1 MLLRVALGVT
11 FLTADR
17 PLRSLG
23 TAGDQQRVM
32 GELRSVPLSVFA
44 LEWLNRL
51 VRFIDIPEV
60 FVNPSTGKPWKAP
73 REKFEKARRI
83 AKVDW
88 VGFHGLRH
96 FRATQWLMH
105 GVDVTVVKELLGHS
119 SIQTTMRYL
128 HYVQSQARR
137 SVIEAQEREAQDE
150 HHPPGPVEDN
160 WRITGGH
167 PSERQIG
174 SLQVWS

>member
-1 MLLRVALGVT
+1 M
-11 FLTADR
+11 
-17 PLRSLG
+17 
-23 TAGDQQRVM
+23 
-32 GELRSVPLSVFA
+32 
-44 LEWLNRL
+44 
-51 VRFIDIPEV
+51 RFIDILEV

-83 AKVDW
+83 AKLDW

-119 SIQTTMRYL
+119 SIQTTMRCL

-137 SVIEAQEREAQDE
+137 SVIEAQIREAQNG
-150 HHPPGPVEDN
+150 HHPPGQ
-160 WRITGGH
+160 WKTTGG
-167 PSERQIG
+167 
-174 SLQVWS
+174 